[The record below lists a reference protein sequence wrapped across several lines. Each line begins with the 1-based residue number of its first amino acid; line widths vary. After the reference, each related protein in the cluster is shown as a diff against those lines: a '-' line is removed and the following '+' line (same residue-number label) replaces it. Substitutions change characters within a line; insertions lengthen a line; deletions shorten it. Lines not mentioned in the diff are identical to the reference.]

1 VTTHPTPLLPAADAA
16 APVQVRARRDV
27 IRHLGQWTTADRFDV
42 RVSDG
47 AAVLDL
53 LLPRIDA
60 DEVNVRLDVDR
71 GVVTLLVPDGARVVD
86 DELRWAGPGRLRDW
100 TGAESPDGMVIRLA
114 GEVRRG
120 QVRIRRGGLAL
131 LSLIGH
137 GKAGDVRRAYAT
149 GNSNGQAAA
158 R

>member
-1 VTTHPTPLLPAADAA
+1 MTSHLTPSLSPADAA
-16 APVQVRARRDV
+16 QPVQVRARRDV
-27 IRHLGQWTTADRFDV
+27 TRHLGQWTTADRFDV

-71 GVVTLLVPDGARVVD
+71 GVVTLLVPDGARVLD
-86 DELRWAGPGRLRDW
+86 DELRWTGPGRLRDW
-100 TGAESPDGMVIRLA
+100 TGGESPDGMVIRLA
-114 GEVRRG
+114 GEVRHG
-120 QVRIRRGGLAL
+120 QVRIRRGGVAL

-137 GKAGDVRRAYAT
+137 GKAADVRRAHAK
-149 GNSNGQAAA
+149 GNLAGQAVA

>member
-1 VTTHPTPLLPAADAA
+1 MNHPTPLLPSADSAQ
-16 APVQVRARRDV
+16 PVQVRARRDV
-27 IRHLGQWTTADRFDV
+27 VRHLGQWTTAGRFDV

-53 LLPRIDA
+53 LLPRINA

-71 GVVTLLVPDGARVVD
+71 GVVTLLVPDGARVLD
-86 DELRWAGPGRLRDW
+86 DELRWAGPGRMRDW
-100 TGAESPDGMVIRLA
+100 TGSESPDGMIIRLA

-120 QVRIRRGGLAL
+120 QVRIRRGGVAL

-137 GKAGDVRRAYAT
+137 GKAADVRQAYAKGNLT
-149 GNSNGQAAA
+149 GPAVA

>member
-1 VTTHPTPLLPAADAA
+1 MNHPTPLLPSADTA

-27 IRHLGQWTTADRFDV
+27 ARHLGQWTTADRFDV

-60 DEVNVRLDVDR
+60 AEVNVRLDVDR

-86 DELRWAGPGRLRDW
+86 DELRWIGPGRLRDW
-100 TGAESPDGMVIRLA
+100 TGGEVPDGMIIRLA

-120 QVRIRRGGLAL
+120 QVRIRRGGVAL

-137 GKAGDVRRAYAT
+137 GKAADVRQAYAKRRLA
-149 GNSNGQAAA
+149 GQAVA